1 MSGLSAHQS
10 TNLPQKIDSREGWF
24 GGKRGLDVY
33 SAKMNAHCIKPQFT
47 PKFGLLGAKN
57 SAFWC

>member
-33 SAKMNAHCIKPQFT
+33 SAKMNAHCIKPQLALDIGPFA
-47 PKFGLLGAKN
+47 AK
-57 SAFWC
+57 